1 MKTFI
6 KIILCIVGS
15 MITLIIVFWF
25 SFSYVTNYR
34 KTTCDTS
41 ISPDGKYK
49 LILQAIGEPDWPFG
63 SASGRL
69 ILKEDKNKIS
79 QIDFELRNDGAS
91 INSNCW
97 KVIWYDDC
105 VEVIL
110 SGEEQDNEQIILY
123 FNGD

>member
-6 KIILCIVGS
+6 KIILCIVGL

>member
-79 QIDFELRNDGAS
+79 QIDFELRNNGAS

>member
-1 MKTFI
+1 
-6 KIILCIVGS
+6 

-79 QIDFELRNDGAS
+79 QIDFELRNNGAS